1 MGAVK
6 PFSSALTILFTL
18 CLTVPAWAQ
27 PPRVE
32 RVEKAGGQR
41 GTDFE
46 VLFSGER
53 LGTVEDVILYND
65 GLSLASVSSDDDMS
79 VTVTLRAS
87 ADCQPGEYPL
97 RLRTPAGVSDLCTI
111 HVSPYR
117 QMSESEA
124 NNTPEEATP
133 IERGV
138 TIHGLIEEGDVD
150 MYRTSLKKGERLS
163 AEVVGIRN
171 TRYVFD
177 ARIAVLD
184 AQGRELTANDD
195 SVLLRQDPM
204 LSFLAPADGDYIVAI
219 REAAFGGDL
228 DSLYQ
233 LHIGSH
239 PRPVVCYPAG
249 GMPGAEETI
258 TLIGDAAGPVVQT
271 TALPGSIG
279 TVDLFPEDERG
290 IAPTPVRLRVSP
302 FPNSLE
308 KEPNNTA
315 DSATASV
322 VSLPV
327 ALNGILQESGDVD
340 VFRFQA
346 EAGRPYNVSVFGER
360 IGSPI
365 DTVVSISTADGNV
378 LVTNDDGANHDSEF
392 RFSAPTTGEYLITV
406 RDHLANGGADFVYR
420 VEFQP
425 VEAALQL
432 RVPVLSESKQQQRQ
446 KVEVCRGGRT
456 AIVVSARRQNFFGA
470 IDIQPDFLPPGVTA
484 KASRIPGSSH
494 LGYILFEASEDAP
507 LTAGLFGIN
516 GVGTS
521 QSTSVHGRL
530 SQETGLA
537 FGPPRRTVYHSV
549 NVDQLPITVLESGP
563 FTLDVLQPTVPI
575 PRDGQLD
582 LTVVANRNGYN
593 DEIKLTLPILPPW
606 IEVPENGVVIP
617 EGESQTT
624 FTLTATDLA
633 DPAEWTVLMMGEG
646 NIDGEEVFASSGE
659 FSFEVVDPYLGVT
672 IDKSIAQ
679 QGGRGR
685 VVCKADWS
693 KADAKQ
699 PAVARL
705 RGLPKFVDV
714 APVAVPVGSRTF
726 AFDIAVGL
734 ETPASIHNTL
744 YVEVEVPESGS
755 VVRHFSGRGGVLEV
769 LAEGQKPRD
778 SRSRLEIL
786 RSLANK
792 PQPTSDTRVND

>member
-6 PFSSALTILFTL
+6 RSSSTLTICLTL
-18 CLTVPAWAQ
+18 CLGSLSFAQ
-27 PPRVE
+27 APRIE

-46 VLFSGER
+46 VQFSGER
-53 LGTVEDVILYND
+53 LGGVEDVILYD
-65 GLSLASVSSDDDMS
+65 EGLSLVKAVSDDDTS
-79 VTVTLRAS
+79 VTVTLH
-87 ADCQPGEYPL
+87 ADSQCQPGEYPL
-97 RLRTPAGVSDLCTI
+97 RLQTPAGVSDLCTI

-117 QMSESEA
+117 QRSESEP
-124 NNTPEEATP
+124 NNTPAAATP
-133 IERGV
+133 IDPGV

-150 MYRTSLKKGERLS
+150 LYRVTLKQGDRLS

-184 AQGRELTANDD
+184 ADGNELTANDD

-204 LSFLAPADGDYIVAI
+204 LSFLAPKDGDYLLAI

-228 DSLYQ
+228 DSIYQ

-258 TLIGDAAGPVVQT
+258 SLIGDAAGPIVQT
-271 TALPGSIG
+271 TSLPASIG
-279 TVDLFPEDERG
+279 TVELFPEDKSG

-308 KEPNNTA
+308 QEPNNTP

-322 VSLPV
+322 VGLPV
-327 ALNGILQESGDVD
+327 ALNGILQKRGDLD
-340 VFRFQA
+340 VFRFRA
-346 EAGRPYNVSVFGER
+346 EAGQPYNVSVFGER

-365 DTVVSISTADGNV
+365 DTVVSISTPDGSV

-392 RFSAPTTGEYLITV
+392 RFSAPATGEYLITV
-406 RDHLANGGADFVYR
+406 RDHLQNGGPDYVYR

-425 VEAALQL
+425 VEASLQL
-432 RVPVLSESKQQQRQ
+432 RVPVLSESRQQQRQ

-456 AIVVSARRQNFFGA
+456 AIVVSARRRNFFGA
-470 IDIQPDFLPPGVTA
+470 IDIQPDFLPEGVTA

-494 LGYILFEASEDAP
+494 LGYILFEAAEDAP
-507 LTAGLFGIN
+507 LTGGLFGIN

-521 QSTSVHGRL
+521 QSDSVHGRL

-537 FGPPRRTVYHSV
+537 FGPPRRTVYHSI

-563 FTLDVLQPTVPI
+563 FTLDVKQPAVPI
-575 PRDGQLD
+575 PKDGQLD
-582 LTVVANRNGYN
+582 LTVVANRNGYE
-593 DEIKLTLPILPPW
+593 DDIKLTLPVLPPW
-606 IEVPENGVVIP
+606 IEVPENGVIIP

-633 DPAEWTVLMMGEG
+633 DTADWTVLMMGEG
-646 NIDGEEVFASSGE
+646 NMDGEEVFASSGE
-659 FSFEVVDPYLGVT
+659 FSFDVVAPYLSVT

-685 VVCKADWS
+685 VVCKANWS
-693 KADAKQ
+693 KADATQ

-714 APVAVPVGSRTF
+714 APVAVPIGSNSF
-726 AFDIAVGL
+726 AFDIAVGK

-744 YVEVEVPESGS
+744 YVEVEVPQSGS

-778 SRSRLEIL
+778 DRSRLEIL
-786 RSLANK
+786 RSLANR
-792 PQPTSDTRVND
+792 PQPASDSRIND